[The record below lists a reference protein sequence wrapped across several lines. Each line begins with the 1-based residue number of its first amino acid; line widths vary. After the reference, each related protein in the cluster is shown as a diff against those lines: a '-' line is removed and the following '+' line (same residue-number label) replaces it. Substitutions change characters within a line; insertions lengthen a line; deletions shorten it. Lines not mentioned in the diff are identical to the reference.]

1 MTLGVAAL
9 LATTLGCDRIALPS
23 VADLLGGGAGAAKPA
38 GSQDLE
44 SLASGNATQIYYQF
58 IDGKNRVR
66 FVTSLALVPEAWRNR
81 VGHVEMDQPPPMSP
95 LDMQRIQAARTARS
109 AERAALSKSG
119 PEIVI
124 YSADWCPACRHAKRY
139 MDREG
144 IEYEERNVD
153 QPRYKEE
160 LVQVSGGRSIPV
172 IQVDGSVMKGWNPK
186 RLDQMISAAH

>member
-1 MTLGVAAL
+1 MFLAAVM
-9 LATTLGCDRIALPS
+9 GCDRVALPGF
-23 VADLLGGGAGAAKPA
+23 ADLVGSAAVGEKPE

-58 IDGKNRVR
+58 IDEKNRVR
-66 FVTSLALVPEAWRNR
+66 FVTSLALVPEAWRGR

-124 YSADWCPACRHAKRY
+124 YSADWCPACVQAKRY

-144 IEYEERNVD
+144 VEYEERNVD

-186 RLDQMISAAH
+186 RLDQMIRAVN